1 MNNKAEHP
9 QPYRGAMYDIV
20 LTFGDSITQFGGNPA
35 HNGWVNSL
43 SHLFE
48 RRMDVL
54 NRGFSGYNTND
65 ARGVVH
71 LVLPRTKSL
80 PGANPASSA
89 ATATTATTNL
99 SRPFPNFSP
108 KVQLLLIFFGAN
120 DAVLK
125 PGYQHVPLDVFAANM
140 RYLVSLVKDPESEYY
155 SPETRVAL
163 ITPPPLGE
171 SLYNRTS
178 AGSDVNPIK
187 RTNAM
192 AKVYSEAVK
201 DAANDLGVP
210 YIDLWSSIED
220 RVHRAALAE
229 QASPSAAASPYD
241 GYERYLLDGLHL
253 NANGNQLLFKLIESL
268 IDSNWPELRS

>member
-1 MNNKAEHP
+1 MNKTSE
-9 QPYRGAMYDIV
+9 QSRPYQGAMYDIV
-20 LTFGDSITQFGGNPA
+20 LTFGDSITQFGGDPA

-65 ARGVVH
+65 ARRVVH
-71 LVLPRTKSL
+71 LVLPRTKNLS
-80 PGANPASSA
+80 GAYYTSA
-89 ATATTATTNL
+89 AATTHL
-99 SRPFPNFSP
+99 GHPFPNFSP

-140 RYLVSLVKDPESEYY
+140 RYLVSLVKDPDSEYY

-171 SLYNRTS
+171 RLYNRTS
-178 AGSDVNPIK
+178 ATSDVNPIK
-187 RTNAM
+187 RTNTM
-192 AKVYSEAVK
+192 AKAYSEAVK

-210 YIDLWSSIED
+210 CIDLWTSIED
-220 RVHRAALAE
+220 RVHRATIAE
-229 QASPSAAASPYD
+229 QASSGIAPSPYD
-241 GYERYLLDGLHL
+241 GYEKYLLDGLHL
-253 NANGNQLLFKLIESL
+253 NANGNQLLSKLIESL
-268 IDSNWPELRS
+268 INSNWPELRS